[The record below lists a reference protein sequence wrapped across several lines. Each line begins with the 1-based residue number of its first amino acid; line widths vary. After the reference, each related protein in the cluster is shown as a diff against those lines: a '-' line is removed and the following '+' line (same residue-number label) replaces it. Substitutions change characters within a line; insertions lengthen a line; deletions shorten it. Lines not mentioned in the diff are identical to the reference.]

1 MKNSPENMLPVDARA
16 RETALDVEGSFIVQA
31 PAGSGKTELL
41 IQRYLKLL
49 ARVES
54 PEQILAITFTR
65 KAAGEMRDR
74 VMQSLEMARHAAP
87 EEPHKKLTWSL
98 ARDVLEQDEKQAWHL
113 QDRPGRMS
121 IMTIDS
127 FNSVLAR
134 RISMPAGFPASAGIS
149 ERPKELYE
157 LAAERVLERLG
168 ATGADGKCVEILVA
182 HLDNNLP
189 RVVELLSGM
198 LARRDHWLRYIV
210 RSDSLDSP
218 REFLETSIARVIDE
232 SLEDVARVI
241 PRGLLQELV
250 SIAAEAAKFAPDS
263 AGSVHKYAG
272 LDGAPGP
279 HADQVDAWQAAAD
292 MLLTGTGTVRKSV
305 TKREGF
311 PTTEAPLKNRM
322 KALLDE
328 LREIEGAD
336 KALDSV
342 RKLPPARYT
351 EGQWQVLEALMSL
364 LQLAV
369 AELNVLFGER
379 DQTDYAAVAMAAV
392 RSLGED
398 ESPTDLALYL
408 DHRLQHI
415 LVDEFQD
422 TSNGQYQLLRQL
434 VAGWTA
440 DDGRTLFCVGDPM
453 QAIYRFREAKVGYYL
468 DARAR
473 GIGELALRPLTLEA
487 NFRSRP
493 GVVDWVNQVFP
504 EVFPREEDLTMEA
517 ICYSPCQ
524 ATRAPG
530 VMPAVELHGFVG
542 RNDGEEAAAVVA
554 LTRQA
559 LSEDKD
565 GEIAVLVRARSH
577 LSAITEAYRAAGIDY
592 RAVDIESL
600 AERPVVLD
608 LLALTRALLHPA
620 DRTAWLSVLHAPYCG
635 LHEADL
641 LCLAEQAGS
650 GSIARV
656 LGQDEF
662 PGLSED
668 GLQRLARCAPILNR
682 VLAQRGRSTLRAS
695 VEGAWLALGA
705 PAPLTGA
712 GDLQDAESFLNILSQ
727 AEQGGDLDDLKVLD
741 SLLKEQ
747 RAAGLSG
754 ADCRVQVMTVHKAK
768 GLEFHTVILPGLGR
782 VGAGAG
788 SDLLRWQEVIRH
800 GEQNDLLLAPL
811 APRGDEQDPLHAYLG
826 RMERERDLQ
835 ELRRLLY
842 VAATRAREK
851 LHLLGHA
858 RVLKSGEIKP
868 ETGSLL
874 SLFWDY
880 AQEKLESLEESTQD
894 QDQAPASKPLRR
906 LVGNWKAPE
915 PGKPDYLFPESDTAI
930 RNEEPRVEYDWAS
943 ESIRLTGTVVHRWL
957 QRLAEDGEGAWT
969 SERVAGD
976 KSAIQA
982 ALRSLGMPEDRVPV
996 ATSRAVE
1003 ALLGTLNDS
1012 RGRWILFGDHRESW
1026 TELALTG
1033 VSDGSAFNVIMDRVF
1048 VDAEG
1053 TLWIVDYKS
1062 SRHEGSGL
1070 EDFLDSEQERYSS
1083 QLKRYATV
1091 INAWRPGM
1099 QVKLALY
1106 FPLMGAW
1113 REF

>member
-1 MKNSPENMLPVDARA
+1 MTNSRENMGPVDAGA
-16 RETALDVEGSFIVQA
+16 RETALDVENSFIVQA

-54 PEQILAITFTR
+54 PEQVLAITFTR

-74 VMQSLEMARHAAP
+74 VMQSLEMARQGAP
-87 EEPHKKLTWSL
+87 EEAHKKLTWSL
-98 ARDVLEQDEKQAWHL
+98 ARDVLVQDEKQSWHL

-157 LAAERVLERLG
+157 LASERVLERLG
-168 ATGADGKCVEILVA
+168 ARGPEAKSVEILVA

-210 RSDSLDSP
+210 HSDSLDAR

-232 SLEDVARVI
+232 SLEDVARLI
-241 PRGLLQELV
+241 PQGLLEELV
-250 SIAAEAAKFAPDS
+250 PIAAEAARFSPETLS
-263 AGSVHKYAG
+263 SVHRYAELG
-272 LDGAPGP
+272 GAPGP
-279 HADQVDAWQAAAD
+279 SSREVEAWKAAAD
-292 MLLTGTGTVRKSV
+292 MLLTGGGTIRKSV
-305 TKREGF
+305 TVREGF
-311 PTTEAPLKNRM
+311 PATEKQLKARM
-322 KALLDE
+322 MALLDE
-328 LREIEGAD
+328 LREIDGAD
-336 KALDSV
+336 NALDSV

-434 VAGWTA
+434 VAGWSPG
-440 DDGRTLFCVGDPM
+440 DGRTLFCVGDPM

-473 GIGELALRPLTLEA
+473 GIGALKLRPLTLEA

-493 GVVDWVNQVFP
+493 GVVDWVNEIFP
-504 EVFPREEDLTMEA
+504 GVFPREEDLTMEA
-517 ICYSPCQ
+517 ICYSPCR

-530 VMPAVELHGFVG
+530 TMPAVQLHGFLG
-542 RNDGEEAAAVVA
+542 RNDEAEAAAVVA

-559 LSEDKD
+559 LSES
-565 GEIAVLVRARSH
+565 ENSEVAVLVRARPH
-577 LSAITEAYRAAGIDY
+577 LHAITEAYRAAGIDY

-600 AERPVVLD
+600 ADRPVVLD

-620 DRTAWLSVLHAPYCG
+620 DRTAWLSVLHAPYFG

-641 LCLAEQAGS
+641 LCLAAQAGK

-656 LGQDEF
+656 LGQGEF

-668 GLQRLARCAPILNR
+668 GLQRLARCAPILNT
-682 VLAQRGRSTLRAS
+682 VLGQRGRSTLRES

-705 PAPLTGA
+705 PASHTGP
-712 GDLQDAESFLNILSQ
+712 GDLQDAESFLDILSQ

-741 SLLKEQ
+741 ALLKEQ

-754 ADCRVQVMTVHKAK
+754 TDCRVQVMTIHKAK
-768 GLEFHTVILPGLGR
+768 GLEFHTVILPGLGK
-782 VGAGAG
+782 VGAGAS

-811 APRGDEQDPLHAYLG
+811 APRGDEQDPLHSYLG
-826 RMERERDLQ
+826 RMEHQRDLQ

-858 RVLKSGEIKP
+858 KVLKNGDLKADA
-868 ETGSLL
+868 GSLL

-880 AQEKLESLEESTQD
+880 AQGQFQGLEESAD
-894 QDQAPASKPLRR
+894 DKDYALASKPLRR
-906 LVGNWKAPE
+906 LVADWKAPE
-915 PGKPDYLFPESDTAI
+915 PAKPEYLFPESDIAV
-930 RNEEPRVEYDWAS
+930 RSDDPRVEYDWAS

-957 QRLAEDGEGAWT
+957 QRFVEDGEEAWT
-969 SERVAGD
+969 PERISGD
-976 KSAIQA
+976 RTAIQS
-982 ALRSLGMPEDRVPV
+982 ALRSLGMPEDRLPV

-1003 ALLGTLNDS
+1003 ALLGTLNDNK
-1012 RGRWILFGDHRESW
+1012 GRWILFGDHREAW

-1033 VSDGSAFNVIMDRVF
+1033 VSDGSPFNVIMDRVF
-1048 VDAEG
+1048 VDDGG

-1070 EDFLDSEQERYSS
+1070 EAFLDSEQERYAS
-1083 QLKRYATV
+1083 QLRRYATV

-1099 QVKLALY
+1099 PVKLALY